1 MNIFLTISL
10 AMVIILLL
18 LRKHLPIG
26 PAILCGGLFIWS
38 VQSLNPSHLLQA
50 AYETAIM
57 PRTYDLILALYF
69 VMCLEI
75 ELRTSGTLDGMVR
88 ALQQLFP
95 SEKFTLA
102 IMPAFLG
109 LLPSLGGARFSA
121 PIVESASKGIPIT
134 PEEKTTINFWF
145 RHIFEFTNPINPGM
159 IMACSIA
166 MVPISSLIIH
176 LGWLTPVAFAL
187 GWLICI
193 TPLAISKNQA
203 KHQLTKQER
212 NKNICDLTLS
222 LAPVVINFLMV
233 VFLGLGAATSMAL
246 VAVGM
251 IFVLRFSSRVIN
263 IKEVFVGALD
273 WKMILN
279 IICILYFIQLL
290 TVSQV
295 LHAIVVAFQ
304 TAPLPPTVIIA
315 LVSLIIGVLTGLSQG
330 HVAIVLPIV
339 AAMAPGDLNMVG
351 IAMVFGIAGQM
362 ITPTH
367 MCLIVTL
374 DYFKAD
380 FFRSLKPV
388 ITIELLLLTIFSL
401 VTYFLA

>member
-121 PIVESASKGIPIT
+121 PIVESASKGITIT

-193 TPLAISKNQA
+193 TPLAIGKNQT